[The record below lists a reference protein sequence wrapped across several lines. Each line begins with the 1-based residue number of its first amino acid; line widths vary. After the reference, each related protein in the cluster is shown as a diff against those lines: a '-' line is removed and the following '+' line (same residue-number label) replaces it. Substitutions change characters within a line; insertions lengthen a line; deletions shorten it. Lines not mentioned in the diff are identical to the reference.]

1 MKSAIKY
8 STQVSAAIAAG
19 TPIVALE
26 STIISHGLPRPSNL
40 LVAQECESIIR
51 ARGAVPATIALLD
64 GVVHIGLEASELDAI
79 ANRDDISKASS
90 RDLAIIIA
98 QGKSAA
104 TTVAATAHI
113 AAIAG
118 IKVFATGGLGGVHRG
133 ANESF
138 DESADLTALS
148 QLDMTVVCAGVKSIL
163 DVHATLE
170 RLVSALCGLGED
182 RDAAGV
188 GGILAG
194 QETTVGDGVLQ
205 VVGADVVGPALQQRD
220 LDRRLQRV
228 ADHWQVLVEQ
238 LVLQGL
244 GAGRHDHLA
253 ARLQRRHQV
262 GERLARAGAG
272 LGNEHRLA
280 VDGGGDA
287 LGHFKLLTAHAIT
300 ADGLSQRPVGGED
313 FGKGRQGRRPEKSGA
328 NGSRWGGGRRWRS
341 GWWSAFCA
349 WTLGGFSE
357 PFLNSCFPP

>member
-8 STQVSAAIAAG
+8 SAEVSAAIAAG

-40 LVAQECESIIR
+40 AVARECESIIR
-51 ARGAVPATIALLD
+51 QRGAIPATIALLD
-64 GVVHIGLEASELDAI
+64 GVVHIGLEANELDAI

-170 RLVSALCGLGED
+170 RLETLAIGVVGYKTNRFPGFYLTDSGFEIEHRVDSAEEIAAIIKARNQVSMSNQALIVTNPVAKQMDKARHDE
-182 RDAAGV
+182 
-188 GGILAG
+188 ILASG
-194 QETTVGDGVLQ
+194 LANAARDGIDGKYVTPYLLEHFHTASK
-205 VVGADVVGPALQQRD
+205 GESLAINTEIIKSNCA
-220 LDRRLQRV
+220 
-228 ADHWQVLVEQ
+228 
-238 LVLQGL
+238 
-244 GAGRHDHLA
+244 LA
-253 ARLQRRHQV
+253 ADI
-262 GERLARAGAG
+262 AM
-272 LGNEHRLA
+272 
-280 VDGGGDA
+280 A
-287 LGHFKLLTAHAIT
+287 L
-300 ADGLSQRPVGGED
+300 
-313 FGKGRQGRRPEKSGA
+313 
-328 NGSRWGGGRRWRS
+328 
-341 GWWSAFCA
+341 
-349 WTLGGFSE
+349 
-357 PFLNSCFPP
+357 